1 MARGWGILFF
11 LLGKFKF
18 IHVIISVVKEGF
30 PSMEVDMD
38 IELLVNLFN
47 LHNKDDKRVKLE
59 AQNIDFW

>member
-1 MARGWGILFF
+1 
-11 LLGKFKF
+11 
-18 IHVIISVVKEGF
+18 
-30 PSMEVDMD
+30 MEVDMD

>member
-38 IELLVNLFN
+38 IELLV
-47 LHNKDDKRVKLE
+47 
-59 AQNIDFW
+59 I